1 MSSTN
6 AKESNPKRVLAKSP
20 IGITGLDEITDGG
33 LPKGRTTLIT
43 GGAGSGKTLLGM
55 EFLIRGVQEYGEPG
69 LFVSFEESEQ
79 ELLQNVASLG
89 FNVADL
95 VKRKLLMIDVVRA
108 ERSEIEETGDYD
120 LEGIFIRL
128 DHAIDRIKAKR
139 VVLDTIETLFAALP
153 NHYILRAELRRL
165 FRWLK
170 DRGVTAIVTAERGD
184 GMLTRHGLE
193 EYVSDC
199 VILLDHRVV
208 DQMSTRRL
216 RVVKYRG
223 SPHGTNEYPFLID
236 NTGFTVLPITSLS
249 LDHEAPTGRL
259 STGIPMLDQMLGGKG
274 LYRGSSILVSGTPGS
289 GKTSLAVH
297 LVDAACAR
305 GERCLYFPFEESQQQ
320 IIRNMKSI
328 GFDLE
333 RWVRQGLLRFHPARP
348 HLRGL
353 ETHLA
358 TMHKQIA
365 EFAPKIVAIDPVSNL
380 TDIGTSSEAKAM
392 LTRLVDFLKARGIT
406 AVFTSLTSQTDDPER
421 TEVGISSLMDTWL
434 LVRNLESNGERNR
447 GLYILKSRGMPHS
460 NQVREFVLTSH
471 GAVLR
476 EAYIGTSGVLTGTA
490 RTIQEERD
498 RAEELVRYNDIAR
511 KQRELERKRTA
522 MEVQIASLRDAYEA
536 EASELETL
544 INEGQN
550 AERVLGK
557 QRQLLSALRGG
568 DRINGSGSL
577 RKGTD
582 NGHLRQQQGRGRGRK
597 DRARAEAR

>member
-1 MSSTN
+1 MPSPRTTV
-6 AKESNPKRVLAKSP
+6 SNSKPVVDKSP
-20 IGITGLDEITDGG
+20 TGISGLDEITGGG
-33 LPKGRTTLIT
+33 LPKGRPTLIT
-43 GGAGSGKTLLGM
+43 GGAGCGKTLMGM
-55 EFLIRGVQEYGEPG
+55 EFLIRGIRDYGEPG
-69 LFVSFEESEQ
+69 LFVSFEESER
-79 ELLQNVASLG
+79 ELMQNVASLG
-89 FNVADL
+89 FDAASL
-95 VKRKLLMIDVVRA
+95 VKRKLLAIDMVRA

-120 LEGIFIRL
+120 LEGLFVRL
-128 DHAIDRIKAKR
+128 GHAIDRIKAKR
-139 VVLDTIETLFAALP
+139 VVLDTIEALFAALP

-199 VILLDHRVV
+199 VILLDHRVI
-208 DQMSTRRL
+208 DQVSTRRL

-223 SPHGTNEYPFLID
+223 SAHGTNEYPFLID
-236 NTGFTVLPITSLS
+236 DTGFSVLPITSLS
-249 LDHEAPTGRL
+249 LNHEAPTGRL
-259 STGIPMLDQMLGGKG
+259 SSGIPMLDKMLGGKG
-274 LYRGSSILVSGTPGS
+274 LYRGGSILVSGTPGS
-289 GKTSLAVH
+289 GKTSLAAH
-297 LVDAACAR
+297 IVDAACSR

-333 RWVRQGLLRFHPARP
+333 RWVTQGLLRFHPARP

-358 TMHKQIA
+358 AMHKQIA

-380 TDIGTSSEAKAM
+380 TEIGTVSEAKGM

-406 AVFTSLTSQTDDPER
+406 AVFTSLTSGNDDPEK

-447 GLYILKSRGMPHS
+447 ALYILKSRGMPHS
-460 NQVREFVLTSH
+460 NQVREFVLTNH

-476 EAYIGTSGVLTGTA
+476 EAYVGTSGVLTGTA

-498 RAEELVRYNDIAR
+498 RAEELDRRNDIAR
-511 KQRELERKRTA
+511 KQRELERKRNA
-522 MEVQIASLRDAYEA
+522 MEAQIAALREAYDA
-536 EASELETL
+536 EASELEML
-544 INEGQN
+544 IREGQN
-550 AERVLGK
+550 AEQILDK
-557 QRQLLSALRGG
+557 QRQALIAVRDGG
-568 DRINGSGSL
+568 SRNGSL
-577 RKGTD
+577 RKGSN
-582 NGHLRQQQGRGRGRK
+582 NGHLNQRPARGAGDK
-597 DRARAEAR
+597 DRAGVEAR